1 MRRISVVPLLSLC
14 ALAYYIALAVYG
26 SSPVGFSLFWALLGV
41 CGFGGSA
48 LAKRRRHSG
57 RPPLVGKKLRRA
69 LAVLC
74 AAGALAA
81 AGCLVFILTP
91 RIANEAEPRPYL
103 IVLGGGIRRDG
114 SVSATLA
121 ERLNTA
127 TDYLRAHPE
136 TRTIVSGGQGRFEPL
151 AESQAM
157 AAYLTARGIDAN
169 RIAEESRSRDTIEN
183 MRFSR
188 RIIHEQTGGDAPV
201 AVLTSDF
208 HLARALLLARRI
220 GFAAAVGV
228 AAPTPPL
235 VRVDAYTREIFA
247 VLKLCARIILVG
259 VR

>member
-14 ALAYYIALAVYG
+14 ALAYYIALIAYG
-26 SSPVGFSLFWALLGV
+26 SSLVGFSLFWALLGV

-48 LAKRRRHSG
+48 LAEWRRQQG
-57 RPPLVGKKLRRA
+57 KPPLVGKKLRRA

-74 AAGALAA
+74 AAGALVA
-81 AGCLVFILTP
+81 AGCLAFILTP
-91 RIANEAEPRPYL
+91 RTTGGAEPCAYL
-103 IVLGGGIRRDG
+103 IVLGSGIRRDG
-114 SVSATLA
+114 NVSATLA

-127 TDYLRAHPE
+127 AGYLRAHPE
-136 TRTIVSGGQGRFEPL
+136 ARAIVSGGKGCFEPF

-157 AAYLTARGIDAN
+157 AAYLTARGTDAN

-188 RIIHEQTGGDAPV
+188 RIIREQTGGDVPV

-220 GFAAAVGV
+220 GFADAVGV

-235 VRVDAYTREIFA
+235 VRVDAYTREILA
-247 VLKLCARIILVG
+247 VLKLCARIILLG